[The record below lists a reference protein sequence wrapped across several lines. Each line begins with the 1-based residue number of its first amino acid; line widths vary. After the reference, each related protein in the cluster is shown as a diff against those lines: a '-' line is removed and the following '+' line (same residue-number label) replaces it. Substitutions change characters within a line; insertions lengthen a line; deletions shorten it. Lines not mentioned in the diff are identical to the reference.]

1 DRWAGSC
8 SRAPRSPRRTSNRS
22 SRPPCRGTRSRSQ
35 AQRPGGWAGRCEAR
49 VFGERRRRERFVSAG
64 PQARDRPRPAP
75 TAADPYQRS
84 PGTTHLFGSPLCSAV
99 IVAITGT
106 PGTGKSSICSV
117 LGRRG
122 YFIVDLDQEA
132 RAGGFIVG
140 RDESRGADEVDVE
153 GLRNHLQIP
162 AKIAFL
168 KGHYSHLMDENLA
181 IVLRCRPSVLRKRLQ
196 ERGWPDSKIQE
207 NVEAEAIDS
216 ILATPFHW
224 CLRLSFSS
232 CPRISTHSMAGSRSC
247 SARRASGATWWT
259 TSSTDT
265 QTFSSCR
272 ASGSACTVVSRSV
285 SSRSSVSC

>member
-1 DRWAGSC
+1 M
-8 SRAPRSPRRTSNRS
+8 
-22 SRPPCRGTRSRSQ
+22 
-35 AQRPGGWAGRCEAR
+35 
-49 VFGERRRRERFVSAG
+49 
-64 PQARDRPRPAP
+64 
-75 TAADPYQRS
+75 
-84 PGTTHLFGSPLCSAV
+84 

-168 KGHYSHLMDENLA
+168 KGHYSHLMDVNLA

-216 ILATPFHW
+216 ILQEAVA
-224 CLRLSFSS
+224 RLDLVYEIDTTE
-232 CPRISTHSMAGSRSC
+232 RTAESTAAGVLEILQGRTKGH
-247 SARRASGATWWT
+247 AP
-259 TSSTDT
+259 
-265 QTFSSCR
+265 
-272 ASGSACTVVSRSV
+272 GSVDWSHEVLSWY
-285 SSRSSVSC
+285 